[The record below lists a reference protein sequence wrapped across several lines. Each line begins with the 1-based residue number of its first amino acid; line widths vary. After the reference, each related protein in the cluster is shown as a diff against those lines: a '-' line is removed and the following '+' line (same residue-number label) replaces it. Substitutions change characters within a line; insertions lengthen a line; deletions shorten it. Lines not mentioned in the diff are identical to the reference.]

1 MAESTVDFLS
11 KKQPISGWGGFP
23 VHHAELLYPSSV
35 SECIQHLQDKQPL
48 ITRGAGRSYGDSAN
62 ADRVMQTNYLD
73 GFIDFQSESGVL
85 TAQAGVLLRDVLRLV
100 VSFGWFL
107 PVTPGSSFVSIGGAI
122 AADVHGK
129 NHEIAGTFSQHVL
142 SITLLLGSGE
152 VVTVSPSQKS
162 DLFHATCGGM
172 GLTGVILQA
181 EVQLT
186 PIRSSYIEQNTVR
199 LKCLEELIDA
209 FETNRRSLY
218 SVAWID
224 CLARGKTLGRGLL
237 MCGEHAQDEDINV
250 KIKKPIPIP
259 FYAPTKL
266 LNRWTMKAFNTLY
279 YAKAKIGSRRISLM
293 SYFYPLD
300 ALGGWNKLY
309 GRPGFLQY
317 QFVIP
322 QDNGLQNMRML
333 LNEIAQ
339 SGEGSFLAV
348 LKRFGDANANPL
360 SFPMKGL
367 TLALDF
373 RRSESTIALMRR
385 LDERVVA
392 MGGRVYLAKDAV
404 MTEQSF
410 KASYPN
416 WQSFQAIREKYSAIG
431 VFSSEQA
438 LRLGLL

>member
-1 MAESTVDFLS
+1 MAESTTGLVPN
-11 KKQPISGWGGFP
+11 KQRISGWGGFP
-23 VHHAELLYPSSV
+23 VQDAELLYPSSI
-35 SECIQHLQDKQPL
+35 SDCTHQLHRKQPL
-48 ITRGAGRSYGDSAN
+48 IARGAGRSYGDSAN
-62 ADRVMQTNYLD
+62 AARVMQTKYLD
-73 GFIDFQSESGVL
+73 GFIDFQPELGIL
-85 TAQAGVLLRDVLRLV
+85 TVQAGVLLRDVL
-100 VSFGWFL
+100 SFVLSRGWFL

-129 NHEIAGTFSQHVL
+129 NHETAGTFGQHVL
-142 SITLLLGSGE
+142 SVTLLLGSGE
-152 VVTVSPSQKS
+152 VVTVSPSQRS

-172 GLTGVILQA
+172 GLTGIILQA
-181 EVQLT
+181 EVQLI
-186 PIRSSYIEQNTVR
+186 PVCSSYVHQHTLR
-199 LKCLEELIDA
+199 LKCLEGLVEAL
-209 FETNRRSLY
+209 ESNSKSPY
-218 SVAWID
+218 SVAWVD
-224 CLARGKTLGRGLL
+224 CLARGKNLGRGLL
-237 MCGEHAQDEDINV
+237 MLGEHAKDEDLNV

-259 FYAPTKL
+259 FYAPPSL
-266 LNRWTMKAFNTLY
+266 LNTWTMKAFNMSY
-279 YAKAKIGSRRISLM
+279 YNMAKRGSTRLSLM

-300 ALGGWNKLY
+300 RLAGWNKLY

-322 QDNGLQNMRML
+322 QENGLRNMRLL
-333 LNEIAQ
+333 LNEIVQ

-348 LKRFGDANANPL
+348 LKQFGEANANIL

-373 RRSESTIALMRR
+373 RRSESTIALLRQ

-404 MTEQSF
+404 MTEQTF

-431 VFSSEQA
+431 VFSSAQA
-438 LRLGLL
+438 LRLGLS